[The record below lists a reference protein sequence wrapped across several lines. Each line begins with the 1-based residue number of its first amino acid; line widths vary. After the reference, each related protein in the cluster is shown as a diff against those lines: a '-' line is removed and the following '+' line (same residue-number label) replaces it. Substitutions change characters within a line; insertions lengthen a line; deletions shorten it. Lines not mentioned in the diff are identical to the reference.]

1 MFYPLIGVRLH
12 GWLDDIVVL
21 VFLIGI
27 RVLELHGAAFFIALA
42 GAAVHFALARCTRY
56 PQGQY
61 GLVSFRTHAFIE
73 LGEGI
78 LVLTAALLF
87 ISPQV
92 GIARTFLA
100 VMGGLQFGAFALSD
114 YTWPKATVAASQVS
128 SPTSSSTS

>member
-73 LGEGI
+73 LAEGI
-78 LVLTAALLF
+78 LVLAAALLF
-87 ISPQV
+87 VSPQASV
-92 GIARTFLA
+92 ARAFLA

-114 YTWPKATVAASQVS
+114 YKWPKAEVAA
-128 SPTSSSTS
+128 